1 MKTLATADL
10 PEIDWEPMFDLLSK
24 DIDEREEVYTAK
36 GTGSDGKEYIG
47 IATFSCDELVDI
59 TDIYEQ

>member
-1 MKTLATADL
+1 MKTAATADL

-36 GTGSDGKEYIG
+36 GTGKDGKEYTG
-47 IATFSCDELVDI
+47 IATFSCDELVAISDI
-59 TDIYEQ
+59 EEQ